1 MRETEACGSG
11 DTKNLK
17 TAVDLPA
24 SLNTSSI
31 SQDINN
37 VTGQEP
43 NSMPIGNTSEI
54 NCSQTKSFQPP
65 TSLAIKFAKRVAIC
79 TAVVALAKY
88 AYPRLVVTSNAKLT
102 FLYSIELKTKCNSS
116 RSYCVDLHSYISEI
130 GRRAR
135 NRGG

>member
-1 MRETEACGSG
+1 MTETEACNSG

-24 SLNTSSI
+24 SLKKSSI
-31 SQDINN
+31 SQELNN
-37 VTGQEP
+37 VPAQET
-43 NSMPIGNTSEI
+43 NSMPRGNTSDI

-88 AYPRLVVTSNAKLT
+88 VYPRFMVTSNAKLI
-102 FLYSIELKTKCNSS
+102 FSLVI
-116 RSYCVDLHSYISEI
+116 
-130 GRRAR
+130 
-135 NRGG
+135 

>member
-1 MRETEACGSG
+1 MRENEACGSG

-17 TAVDLPA
+17 TAVNLPA

-88 AYPRLVVTSNAKLT
+88 AYPRLMVTSNAKLT
-102 FLYSIELKTKCNSS
+102 FLYSIELKKMQF
-116 RSYCVDLHSYISEI
+116 V
-130 GRRAR
+130 
-135 NRGG
+135 

>member
-17 TAVDLPA
+17 TAADLPT

-31 SQDINN
+31 SQDLDN
-37 VTGQEP
+37 VTGQET
-43 NSMPIGNTSEI
+43 NSKPMGNTSEI
-54 NCSQTKSFQPP
+54 KCSQPKSFQQP

-88 AYPRLVVTSNAKLT
+88 AYPRLMVTSNAKLT
-102 FLYSIELKTKCNSS
+102 VLYSIEFKKCNSS

>member
-1 MRETEACGSG
+1 MKETVACGSG

-17 TAVDLPA
+17 PAVDLPT
-24 SLNTSSI
+24 LKKSSI
-31 SQDINN
+31 FQDLNN
-37 VTGQEP
+37 VTEQET

-88 AYPRLVVTSNAKLT
+88 AYPRLMVTSNAKLT
-102 FLYSIELKTKCNSS
+102 FLYSIQLKSYSS
-116 RSYCVDLHSYISEI
+116 RSYCVELHSYISEI

>member
-17 TAVDLPA
+17 TAADLPA

-31 SQDINN
+31 SQDLNN
-37 VTGQEP
+37 VTGQET
-43 NSMPIGNTSEI
+43 NSKPIGNTSEI

-79 TAVVALAKY
+79 TAVVAIAKY
-88 AYPRLVVTSNAKLT
+88 AYPRLMVTSNAKLH
-102 FLYSIELKTKCNSS
+102 FYPGRVKGNSS
-116 RSYCVDLHSYISEI
+116 RSYCVDLHSYISET